1 MLALVEAHPNIDMMV
16 FYALATAIL
25 AGTLYYY
32 PHQAG
37 SQPRDGIAAASA
49 LRAARG

>member
-32 PHQAG
+32 HTKPDR
-37 SQPRDGIAAASA
+37 S
-49 LRAARG
+49 RGTK